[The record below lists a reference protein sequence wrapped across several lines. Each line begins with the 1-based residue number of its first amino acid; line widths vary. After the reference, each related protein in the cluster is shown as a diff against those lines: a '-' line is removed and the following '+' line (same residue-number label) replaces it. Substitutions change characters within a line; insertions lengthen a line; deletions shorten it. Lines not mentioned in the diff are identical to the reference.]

1 MKPEL
6 KAKIIAYNKAVK
18 EKAEKATDL
27 DVLVAEI
34 MKLPYG
40 QLKKVLTEEVMA
52 VLEKYGY
59 TATSDACKGGEY
71 GKFYS

>member
-27 DVLVAEI
+27 DILVAEI

-40 QLKKVLTEEVMA
+40 QLKKVLTPEVLA
-52 VLEKYGY
+52 VLDKYGY
-59 TATSDACKGGEY
+59 TK
-71 GKFYS
+71 

>member
-6 KAKIIAYNKAVK
+6 KAKILAYNKSVK
-18 EKAEKATDL
+18 EKGEKATDM
-27 DVLVAEI
+27 DIIVSEI

-40 QLKKVLTEEVMA
+40 QLKKVLTDDVMA

-59 TATSDACKGGEY
+59 KE
-71 GKFYS
+71 

>member
-6 KAKIIAYNKAVK
+6 KAKILAYNKAVK

-27 DVLVAEI
+27 DIIVSKI

-40 QLKKVLTEEVMA
+40 QLKKVLTDEVMA
-52 VLEKYGY
+52 VLKKYGY
-59 TATSDACKGGEY
+59 E
-71 GKFYS
+71 